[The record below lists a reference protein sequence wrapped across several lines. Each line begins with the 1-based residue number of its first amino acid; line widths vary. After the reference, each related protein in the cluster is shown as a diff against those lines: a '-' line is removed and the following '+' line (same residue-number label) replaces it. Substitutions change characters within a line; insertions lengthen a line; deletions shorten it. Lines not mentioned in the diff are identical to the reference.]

1 MEAKNSGQLTVAGTR
16 GFLPVWLAWVTVGE
30 TLGFLVPILT
40 HLTASLFVPDFIFP
54 LLVGA
59 GAVEGA
65 VLGWAQAHVLRPR
78 PPDLS
83 GRRWMIL
90 TSLGAAAA
98 WVIGMLPS
106 AAAAVWERWPAPVQ
120 VLAGA
125 LAALALLGSVG
136 AAQSL
141 ELRRHFRRSR
151 PWILGN
157 GAAWGAGLLIF
168 LAISTPLWQPGQPPA
183 VIALIGVAAGI
194 GMAAG
199 MAAISGLV
207 MERLVDRR
215 LRGTTEA
222 DPLSVA
228 RNPLT
233 SR

>member
-16 GFLPVWLAWVTVGE
+16 GFLSVWLAWVTVGE

-40 HLTASLFVPDFIFP
+40 HLTASLFVPDVIFP

-65 VLGWAQAHVLRPR
+65 MLGWAQAHVLRPR
-78 PPDLS
+78 VPDLS
-83 GRRWMIL
+83 GRRWIIL

-98 WVIGMLPS
+98 WVIGMLPC

-141 ELRRHFRRSR
+141 ELRRHFRRSL

-215 LRGTTEA
+215 LPGTTEA
-222 DPLSVA
+222 DPPSVA

>member
-1 MEAKNSGQLTVAGTR
+1 VEAENSRQLKVAGSR
-16 GFLPVWLAWVTVGE
+16 RFLPVWLAWVTVAE

-40 HLTASLFVPDFIFP
+40 HLTASLFVRDFIFP

-65 VLGWAQAHVLRPR
+65 VLGWAQAHVLKP
-78 PPDLS
+78 PVPDLS
-83 GRRWMIL
+83 GRRWTIL

-98 WVIGMLPS
+98 WGIGMLPS
-106 AAAAVWERWPAPVQ
+106 AAVAVWERWPAPVQ

-125 LAALALLGSVG
+125 LAGLALLGSVG
-136 AAQSL
+136 AAQSV
-141 ELRRHFRRSR
+141 ELRRHFRGSL
-151 PWILGN
+151 PWVLGN
-157 GAAWGAGLLIF
+157 GAAWGVGLLIF

-199 MAAISGLV
+199 MAAVSGLV
-207 MERLVDRR
+207 MEQLIDRR
-215 LRGTTEA
+215 LRAATEA
-222 DPLSVA
+222 DPPSVA

-233 SR
+233 WR

>member
-78 PPDLS
+78 VRDLS
-83 GRRWMIL
+83 GRRWIIL
-90 TSLGAAAA
+90 ISLGAAAA

-106 AAAAVWERWPAPVQ
+106 AAVAVWERWPAPVQ
-120 VLAGA
+120 VLAGV
-125 LAALALLGSVG
+125 LAGLALLGSVG

-141 ELRRHFRRSR
+141 ELRGHFRGIL

-157 GAAWGAGLLIF
+157 GAAWGVGLLIF
-168 LAISTPLWQPGQPPA
+168 IAISTPFWQPGQPPA
-183 VIALIGVAAGI
+183 VVALIGVAAGI